1 MPFGK
6 YAFRHVPG
14 LWAMVI
20 TPEASNMRLSY
31 ARFEEL
37 DAQAKVENWPL
48 GWRLSHEAREANRR
62 DVLQGRLNN
71 DLWVFA
77 YGSLIWDPAVHID
90 EVRRASLTGWS
101 RRFCMRIEGGRGT
114 IDKPGLM
121 AALETGGSCQGVV
134 VRIPADIVAR
144 ETEFLWMRE
153 MFSGAYV
160 PTFVLVKT
168 PQGTIEALTFVMDTK
183 NERYSLSLSL
193 DQSAAIIAKAEGSI
207 GRNFD
212 YLDSLIQHLDKLGIL
227 DTQLVDLHQR
237 ALEYR
242 SIDGTES
249 TGIQRQ

>member
-1 MPFGK
+1 MMPFGED
-6 YAFRHVPG
+6 AFRHVPG
-14 LWAMVI
+14 LWAMV
-20 TPEASNMRLSY
+20 TAPDTSNMRLSY

-37 DAQAKVENWPL
+37 DAQAEVENWPL

-62 DVLQGRLNN
+62 EVLQDRLSS

-101 RRFCMRIEGGRGT
+101 RRFCMRIDGGRGT
-114 IDKPGLM
+114 VDQPGLM
-121 AALETGGSCQGVV
+121 AALETGGTCQGVA
-134 VRIPADIVAR
+134 VRIPADLVAR

-160 PTFVLVKT
+160 PTFVPVET
-168 PQGTIEALTFVMDTK
+168 PQGTIEALAFVMDTE
-183 NERYSLSLSL
+183 NERYSPRLSL

-212 YLDSLIQHLDKLGIL
+212 YLDSLICHLGELGIK
-227 DTQLVDLHQR
+227 DAPLVALHKR
-237 ALEYR
+237 TLEFR
-242 SIDGTES
+242 SVEGSEP
-249 TGIQRQ
+249 TGI